1 MVGFS
6 NHFFIL
12 FVISILEINF
22 NYMSVKNLD
31 SVLFTEKYRPQDL
44 KGCILPSRIKNLLS
58 EGVQMNL
65 LFHGSAGIGK
75 TTTAKALCKQFN
87 HNTLYI
93 NGSTENSIDTIRT
106 KITEFAMNNSIL
118 HYDNPI
124 KVVLIDE
131 CDGFSQQAWQGM
143 RATVEQYA
151 ANTRFILTANYVEK
165 IPEPIQS
172 RFQMIDFNF
181 TSEEVLEIKKGQI
194 LRVIEICKKEGME
207 IEKMAAVKIIQTYF
221 PDFRSI
227 VNHLQ
232 RFKLEGKIT
241 ITEKDI
247 KDTASEFAELYDMI
261 ITKDDP
267 VENYKFVMK
276 NYSNCVEDVI
286 ASLGNPF
293 MEYIMKTKPN
303 LVGKLPLIAVLNAK
317 YQMNLK
323 NCIDPVV
330 VALANIY
337 ELQMEIQ
344 K

>member
-1 MVGFS
+1 
-6 NHFFIL
+6 
-12 FVISILEINF
+12 
-22 NYMSVKNLD
+22 MSVKNLD
-31 SVLFTEKYRPQDL
+31 TILWTEKYRPNTLD
-44 KGCILPSRIKNLLS
+44 GCILPKRIKTML
-58 EGVQMNL
+58 EDGVKMNM
-65 LFHGSAGIGK
+65 LFYGTAGIGK
-75 TTTAKALCKQFN
+75 TTTAKALCHQFG

-106 KITEFAMNNSIL
+106 KITDFALNQSIL

-124 KVVLIDE
+124 KIVLIDE

-151 ANTRFILTANYVEK
+151 ANTRFILTANYENK
-165 IPEPIQS
+165 IPDPIKS

-181 TSEEVLEIKKGQI
+181 TSEETNEIKKGQI
-194 LRVIEICKKEGME
+194 LRVIDICKSEGMT
-207 IEKMAAVKIIQTYF
+207 IDKMAAVKMIQNYY
-221 PDFRSI
+221 PDMRSI

-232 RFKLEGKIT
+232 KYYLEGKT
-241 ITEKDI
+241 NLTESDI
-247 KDTASEFAELYDMI
+247 KDSTSEFAELYDMI
-261 ITKDDP
+261 ITKDNP
-267 VENYKFVMK
+267 LENYKFVMK
-276 NYSNCVEDVI
+276 NYSNCVDEVV

-293 MEYIMKTKPN
+293 REYIMKSKPN
-303 LVGKLPLIAVLNAK
+303 LIGKLPIIAVLNAK

-323 NCIDPVV
+323 NCIDPVI

>member
-1 MVGFS
+1 
-6 NHFFIL
+6 
-12 FVISILEINF
+12 
-22 NYMSVKNLD
+22 MSVKNLD
-31 SVLFTEKYRPQDL
+31 TILWTEKYRPNNLD
-44 KGCILPSRIKNLLS
+44 GCILPKRIKTML
-58 EGVQMNL
+58 EDGVKMNM
-65 LFHGSAGIGK
+65 LFYGTAGIGK
-75 TTTAKALCKQFN
+75 TTTAKALCHQFG

-106 KITEFAMNNSIL
+106 KITDFALNQSIL

-124 KVVLIDE
+124 KIVLIDE

-151 ANTRFILTANYVEK
+151 ANTRFILTANYENK
-165 IPEPIQS
+165 IPDPIKS

-181 TSEEVLEIKKGQI
+181 TSEETNEIKKGQI
-194 LRVIEICKKEGME
+194 LRVMDICKSEGMT
-207 IEKMAAVKIIQTYF
+207 IDKMAAVKMIQNYY
-221 PDFRSI
+221 PDMRSI

-232 RFKLEGKIT
+232 KYYLEGKT
-241 ITEKDI
+241 NLTESDI
-247 KDTASEFAELYDMI
+247 KDSASEFAELYDMI
-261 ITKDDP
+261 ITKDNP
-267 VENYKFVMK
+267 LENYKFVMK
-276 NYSNCVEDVI
+276 NYSNCVDEVV

-293 MEYIMKTKPN
+293 MEYIMKSKPN
-303 LVGKLPLIAVLNAK
+303 LIGKLPIIAVLNAK

-323 NCIDPVV
+323 NCIDPVI